1 MSFLDG
7 LLENQPTNLYLLF
20 GGGELAVVAMSED
33 EKATLND
40 IPLSEID
47 LPKEVIES
55 EEGSGADKDK
65 ALIAFDPLQRYLAE
79 IRRFSLLSREEE
91 HRLAVDYKEYGNV
104 EAAYKLVTANLRLV
118 VMIAREYQKAFKN
131 LLDLIQEGNMGLMEA
146 VKNFDPYRGVRFPS
160 YAVWWIRAYMIRHIM
175 NDWRMVIGT
184 TQAQR
189 KLFFNLQK
197 EKEKL
202 EAEGLTPGPKL
213 LAQRLNVKE
222 DEVVEMEQRLAS
234 RDLSVDMPMG
244 MMRRRPYCIFSGS
257 EGVAGRTDRR
267 DPVPTVV
274 AQEDEEF
281 AGALKDKELVIF
293 RERLL
298 NEEPLTLR
306 EIGKNMISAAK
317 ECGKLKNGSSGNSR
331 LFLGR
336 SLKTSEAQS
345 PEQVRL
351 AGFVFGPPIS
361 FFSHSFFSRDSRPRH
376 NRLYAPG
383 KGKTQFELRV
393 SRTSDSKNHRL
404 GGGKSLQFE
413 KEVEILAPKEKVWNF
428 IWDVDRFIACVPG
441 CKEAKTIEAGK
452 LYWNYGR
459 EGGTVSR

>member
-1 MSFLDG
+1 
-7 LLENQPTNLYLLF
+7 
-20 GGGELAVVAMSED
+20 MSED
-33 EKATLND
+33 EKATLSD
-40 IPLSEID
+40 IPFPEID
-47 LPKEVIES
+47 FPKEVIDS
-55 EEGSGADKDK
+55 EEDGGSDK
-65 ALIAFDPLQRYLAE
+65 ALVTFDPLQRYLAE
-79 IRRFSLLSREEE
+79 IRRFALLSREEE

-175 NDWRMVIGT
+175 NDWRMVKIGT

-244 MMRRRPYCIFSGS
+244 
-257 EGVAGRTDRR
+257 D
-267 DPVPTVV
+267 
-274 AQEDEEF
+274 DEEATLLHFLPDQKESPEEQIAETQYQQLLREKMEQF

-306 EIGKNMISAAK
+306 EIGEKYDISRERVRQIEERVK
-317 ECGKLKNGSSGNSR
+317 RKLKA
-331 LFLGR
+331 FLSKELKDVR
-336 SLKTSEAQS
+336 SPT
-345 PEQVRL
+345 
-351 AGFVFGPPIS
+351 
-361 FFSHSFFSRDSRPRH
+361 
-376 NRLYAPG
+376 
-383 KGKTQFELRV
+383 T
-393 SRTSDSKNHRL
+393 
-404 GGGKSLQFE
+404 
-413 KEVEILAPKEKVWNF
+413 
-428 IWDVDRFIACVPG
+428 
-441 CKEAKTIEAGK
+441 
-452 LYWNYGR
+452 
-459 EGGTVSR
+459 GTG

>member
-1 MSFLDG
+1 LDG
-7 LLENQPTNLYLLF
+7 E
-20 GGGELAVVAMSED
+20 ELAVTMSED
-33 EKATLND
+33 EKAPLSD
-40 IPLSEID
+40 IPFPEID
-47 LPKEVIES
+47 FPKEVIDS
-55 EEGSGADKDK
+55 EEDGGADK
-65 ALIAFDPLQRYLAE
+65 ALVTFDPLQRYLAE
-79 IRRFSLLSREEE
+79 IRRFALLSREEE

-175 NDWRMVIGT
+175 NDWRMVKIGT

-244 MMRRRPYCIFSGS
+244 
-257 EGVAGRTDRR
+257 D
-267 DPVPTVV
+267 
-274 AQEDEEF
+274 DEEATLLHFLPDQKDSPEEQIAETQYQQLLREKMEQF

-306 EIGKNMISAAK
+306 EIGEKYNISRERVRQIEERVK
-317 ECGKLKNGSSGNSR
+317 RKLKA
-331 LFLGR
+331 FLSKELKDVR
-336 SLKTSEAQS
+336 S
-345 PEQVRL
+345 
-351 AGFVFGPPIS
+351 
-361 FFSHSFFSRDSRPRH
+361 PR
-376 NRLYAPG
+376 
-383 KGKTQFELRV
+383 T
-393 SRTSDSKNHRL
+393 
-404 GGGKSLQFE
+404 
-413 KEVEILAPKEKVWNF
+413 
-428 IWDVDRFIACVPG
+428 
-441 CKEAKTIEAGK
+441 
-452 LYWNYGR
+452 
-459 EGGTVSR
+459 GTG

>member
-1 MSFLDG
+1 
-7 LLENQPTNLYLLF
+7 
-20 GGGELAVVAMSED
+20 MSED
-33 EKATLND
+33 EKAPLSD
-40 IPLSEID
+40 IPFPEID
-47 LPKEVIES
+47 FPKEVIDS
-55 EEGSGADKDK
+55 EEDGGADK
-65 ALIAFDPLQRYLAE
+65 ALVTFDPLQRDLAE
-79 IRRFSLLSREEE
+79 IRRFALLSREEE

-175 NDWRMVIGT
+175 NDWRMVKIGT

-244 MMRRRPYCIFSGS
+244 
-257 EGVAGRTDRR
+257 D
-267 DPVPTVV
+267 
-274 AQEDEEF
+274 DEEATLLHFLPDQKDSPEEQIAETQYQQLLREKMEQF

-306 EIGKNMISAAK
+306 EIGEKYDISRERVRQIEERVK
-317 ECGKLKNGSSGNSR
+317 RKLKA
-331 LFLGR
+331 FLSKELKDVR
-336 SLKTSEAQS
+336 S
-345 PEQVRL
+345 
-351 AGFVFGPPIS
+351 
-361 FFSHSFFSRDSRPRH
+361 PR
-376 NRLYAPG
+376 
-383 KGKTQFELRV
+383 T
-393 SRTSDSKNHRL
+393 
-404 GGGKSLQFE
+404 
-413 KEVEILAPKEKVWNF
+413 
-428 IWDVDRFIACVPG
+428 
-441 CKEAKTIEAGK
+441 
-452 LYWNYGR
+452 
-459 EGGTVSR
+459 GTG

>member
-1 MSFLDG
+1 LDG
-7 LLENQPTNLYLLF
+7 EA
-20 GGGELAVVAMSED
+20 LAVTMSED
-33 EKATLND
+33 EKAPLSD
-40 IPLSEID
+40 IPFPEID
-47 LPKEVIES
+47 FPKEVIDS
-55 EEGSGADKDK
+55 EEDGGADK
-65 ALIAFDPLQRYLAE
+65 ALVTFDPLQRYLAE
-79 IRRFSLLSREEE
+79 IRRFALLSREEE

-175 NDWRMVIGT
+175 NDWRMVKIGT

-244 MMRRRPYCIFSGS
+244 
-257 EGVAGRTDRR
+257 D
-267 DPVPTVV
+267 
-274 AQEDEEF
+274 DEEATLLHFLPDQKDSPEEQIAETQYQQLLREKMEQF

-306 EIGKNMISAAK
+306 EIGEKYDISRERVRQIEERVK
-317 ECGKLKNGSSGNSR
+317 RKLKA
-331 LFLGR
+331 FLSKELKDVR
-336 SLKTSEAQS
+336 S
-345 PEQVRL
+345 
-351 AGFVFGPPIS
+351 
-361 FFSHSFFSRDSRPRH
+361 PR
-376 NRLYAPG
+376 
-383 KGKTQFELRV
+383 T
-393 SRTSDSKNHRL
+393 
-404 GGGKSLQFE
+404 
-413 KEVEILAPKEKVWNF
+413 
-428 IWDVDRFIACVPG
+428 
-441 CKEAKTIEAGK
+441 
-452 LYWNYGR
+452 
-459 EGGTVSR
+459 GTG

>member
-1 MSFLDG
+1 
-7 LLENQPTNLYLLF
+7 
-20 GGGELAVVAMSED
+20 MSED

-40 IPLSEID
+40 IPFPEID
-47 LPKEVIES
+47 FPKEAIDS
-55 EEGSGADKDK
+55 EEGGDVDK
-65 ALIAFDPLQRYLAE
+65 ALVTFDPLQRYLAE
-79 IRRFSLLSREEE
+79 IRRFPLLTREEE

-175 NDWRMVIGT
+175 NDWRMVKIGT

-197 EKEKL
+197 EKEKI

-244 MMRRRPYCIFSGS
+244 
-257 EGVAGRTDRR
+257 D
-267 DPVPTVV
+267 
-274 AQEDEEF
+274 DEEATLLHFLPDQKESPEEQIAETQYQRLLREKMEQF
-281 AGALKDKELVIF
+281 AGTLKDKELVIF

-306 EIGKNMISAAK
+306 EIGEKYDISRERVRQIEERVK
-317 ECGKLKNGSSGNSR
+317 RKLKA
-331 LFLGR
+331 FLSKELKDVR
-336 SLKTSEAQS
+336 S
-345 PEQVRL
+345 
-351 AGFVFGPPIS
+351 
-361 FFSHSFFSRDSRPRH
+361 PR
-376 NRLYAPG
+376 
-383 KGKTQFELRV
+383 T
-393 SRTSDSKNHRL
+393 
-404 GGGKSLQFE
+404 
-413 KEVEILAPKEKVWNF
+413 
-428 IWDVDRFIACVPG
+428 
-441 CKEAKTIEAGK
+441 
-452 LYWNYGR
+452 
-459 EGGTVSR
+459 GTG